1 MAEAKI
7 MTLHPEGKSGVN
19 ISKAKYDQVRK
30 VVLQVISE
38 AQPITFTEMFNMANE
53 ILKEEKFEG
62 KPGWYVTTVKLDLE
76 ARKMIARVPKT
87 SPHQLILSS
96 E

>member
-1 MAEAKI
+1 MPEEKI

-30 VVLQVISE
+30 VVLEVIESQ
-38 AQPITFTEMFNMANE
+38 QPITFTDMFNICND
-53 ILKEEKFEG
+53 ILKEQNFDG

-76 ARKMIARVPKT
+76 ARALIKRIPKT
-87 SPHQLILSS
+87 SPHQLVLT
-96 E
+96 